1 MKNNHPLV
9 PLLFA
14 VGFSACGSS
23 PPPVVAKPV
32 APAHAPRVEVA
43 VAPPEAP
50 LSDEAPKDLT
60 ARLHAENLEMSWKNS
75 ERLLRTLGVGGPNL
89 TPDLL
94 AMGLLGPSVGS
105 VIDLAGPVDI
115 AFFGTDFDR
124 FAVSAPVASEMH
136 PRLGKMFNLRPQR
149 GLLRI
154 MGTSGEEEGETVPG
168 ALGACAF
175 VGVEDEA
182 GARVVC
188 AADEALLESA
198 GLYLGR
204 TVMRETR
211 DGDVRLD
218 VIGGNIFEQI
228 ANDASDGNTN
238 DWAEAAGEQYAL
250 GFFRD
255 IERLSLLGSWGKSHI
270 EAEAVLG
277 FRPNA
282 AGFSQAISA
291 RVPLQSPSTASFVR
305 LPKDSVIAVHGH
317 AGNAQALVPMRDQ
330 FMRAFKGEMEDDNYD
345 PLMLDSFNKQVSAL
359 FFTGGSYAFAYGI
372 DRPGAEKALA
382 AYAKDKKKPALRAA
396 AFKSLRGWSMFAV
409 DEPTEKWAKG
419 IEELVRV
426 GNELDR
432 KRNGGLAITSTTP
445 VKGRNADDR
454 TSTILSVVAPPAAL
468 PKGSLHVEIRSK
480 PLKTDA
486 PPAYTK
492 HVYVVPDGSRTWIG
506 LTEDE
511 APMLAR
517 LRAAREGTSE
527 QTIAG
532 VPELANA
539 ASQGAVAAGFF
550 SLAGGAFLFLDD
562 DRDAMLDKAVH
573 DVEDLAALPGHGD
586 GIIPFQ
592 IVSEDVQSGGG
603 RARMKA
609 KLSLPVLG
617 DIAEMAKR

>member
-1 MKNNHPLV
+1 MTIRPTIPV
-9 PLLFA
+9 LFA
-14 VGFSACGSS
+14 LGLSACASP

-32 APAHAPRVEVA
+32 VAAPLPRVEVA
-43 VAPPEAP
+43 VAAPEPP
-50 LSDEAPKDLT
+50 LNDEAPKDMT
-60 ARLHAENLEMSWKNS
+60 ARLHAENLEMSWKNA
-75 ERLLRTLGVGGPNL
+75 ERLLLALRVGGPGL
-89 TPDLL
+89 SPDHL
-94 AMGLLGPSVGS
+94 AMVLLGASVAS
-105 VIDLAGPVDI
+105 VADFAGPVDL
-115 AFFGTDFDR
+115 AFFGTDFER
-124 FAVSAPVASEMH
+124 FAAAIPVAAEMQ
-136 PRLGKMFNLRPQR
+136 PRLGKMFKLRPHR

-154 MGTSGEEEGETVPG
+154 VNTASEDEGESVPG

-175 VGVEDEA
+175 VGLEDEA
-182 GARVVC
+182 GTRLVC
-188 AADEALLESA
+188 ASDEALLESA

-204 TVMRETR
+204 SVTREAR

-218 VIGGNIFEQI
+218 VMGEEIFAQI
-228 ANDASDGNTN
+228 ANEASDENTN

-255 IERLSLLGSWGKSHI
+255 IQQLSLVGSWGKSHI
-270 EAEAVLG
+270 EAEAVLS
-277 FRPNA
+277 FRQNA
-282 AGFSQAISA
+282 SGLSQAISA

-305 LPKDSVIAVHGH
+305 LPKDSVIAMHGH

-330 FMRAFKGEMEDDNYD
+330 FMKAFSVDMENDGYD
-345 PLMLDSFNKQVSAL
+345 PVLLETFNKQVSGL

-372 DRPGAEKALA
+372 DRAGAEKALD

-396 AFKSLRGWSMFAV
+396 AFKSLRGWSMFVV

-419 IEELVRV
+419 IEEIVRV
-426 GNELDR
+426 GNDLDR
-432 KRNGGLAITSTTP
+432 KRNGGVAVTSSTP
-445 VKGRNADDR
+445 GKAKNDDDR
-454 TSTILSVVAPPAAL
+454 TTTTMVVVAPPAAL

-480 PLKTDA
+480 PLKKDA

-492 HVYVVPDGSRTWIG
+492 HLYVVPEGSRTWIG
-506 LTEDE
+506 LGEDE

-517 LRAAREGTSE
+517 LRAAREGLSD

-562 DRDAMLDKAVH
+562 DSDAMVERAV
-573 DVEDLAALPGHGD
+573 DEVEDLATLPGRGD

-592 IVSEDVQSGGG
+592 IVAEEAPNGGG
-603 RARMKA
+603 RARLKA

-617 DIAEMAKR
+617 DIAVMARR